1 MNNDQCVNIEA
12 NHLMN
17 NNKEI
22 GLQIICGIILFCH
35 QKKIH
40 WNLIFN
46 SQQFFSKKNDY
57 EKAINHI
64 ALV

>member
-1 MNNDQCVNIEA
+1 LI
-12 NHLMN
+12 N

-35 QKKIH
+35 QKKLH

-46 SQQFFSKKNDY
+46 SHQFFSKKNDY
-57 EKAINHI
+57 EKAIKYI